1 MQSLLPD
8 LRHAARELRK
18 RPSSVL
24 TAVLSLAL
32 GIGATSG
39 VFSVIYPVLIDPFP
53 YPGSDR
59 VMELSLLDQVG
70 HNRFAGLNGPQM
82 EHLRRARCLESVVR
96 FTRNFS
102 G

>member
-53 YPGSDR
+53 IPVPIESWSFPCWTQSATTGS
-59 VMELSLLDQVG
+59 
-70 HNRFAGLNGPQM
+70 
-82 EHLRRARCLESVVR
+82 RA
-96 FTRNFS
+96 
-102 G
+102 